1 MSEQL
6 LLVGSI
12 PLDTPQDVFETFG
25 APLGRFLS
33 AVPDGEVGPRSHWIS
48 RIHYQVFA
56 GHPEF
61 DILAHPRPDNGV
73 ERLNPHDNSDR
84 WQFKVRD
91 GVERVRFGDPG
102 WRLGFARD
110 AVNSYFVF
118 RTLKEKGV
126 LPRHLRFQV
135 SMPMVNSALPPRVF
149 PVEGD
154 LDKIKPGFEA
164 ALRAELAKI
173 VEKIPA
179 EELAIQW
186 DCATEVQDAYGAI
199 PQLPRE
205 SMIER
210 NVAQVRNLSP
220 GIPEEV
226 ALGYHLCFGTLGGWP
241 RFQPE
246 TLSETVKLA
255 NAFLEASGRR
265 VDWIH
270 IPLLDTEDE
279 AFFAPLKDLNPR
291 GARVYLGA
299 IHNMERFR
307 QRVALARKYL
317 PEFGLAAYCGFGRS
331 PVAGTAGHPRRPR
344 QGGRVRG
351 LSVWA
356 RPTRG
361 LAAGHPA
368 DSPERHEVAS
378 GSARPGATAACGFPD
393 RMGAPKAAKR
403 AYAPAC
409 NPKAAMMVP
418 WDGRLA
424 AERLSPESAQEPG

>member
-25 APLGRFLS
+25 APLGRLLS

-56 GHPEF
+56 GHPEL

-102 WRLGFARD
+102 WRLGYARD
-110 AVNSYFVF
+110 AINSYFVF
-118 RTLKEKGV
+118 RTLKENGV

-179 EELAIQW
+179 KELAIQW

-210 NVAQVRNLSP
+210 NVSQVRNLSP

-246 TLSETVKLA
+246 TLSETVRLA

-265 VDWIH
+265 VD
-270 IPLLDTEDE
+270 
-279 AFFAPLKDLNPR
+279 
-291 GARVYLGA
+291 
-299 IHNMERFR
+299 
-307 QRVALARKYL
+307 
-317 PEFGLAAYCGFGRS
+317 
-331 PVAGTAGHPRRPR
+331 
-344 QGGRVRG
+344 
-351 LSVWA
+351 
-356 RPTRG
+356 
-361 LAAGHPA
+361 
-368 DSPERHEVAS
+368 
-378 GSARPGATAACGFPD
+378 
-393 RMGAPKAAKR
+393 
-403 AYAPAC
+403 
-409 NPKAAMMVP
+409 
-418 WDGRLA
+418 
-424 AERLSPESAQEPG
+424 